1 MQALGKTL
9 YFIIVVSVIE
19 EQSVVTKSSNI
30 WNPL

>member
-1 MQALGKTL
+1 MQALGKSL

-19 EQSVVTKSSNI
+19 QSIVTKSSNI